1 MAEFPRVARPDAALM
16 LRQLAQLTGT
26 VLTED
31 GKCPGGEVGA
41 VYVRWPDGHRSVLTS
56 QPPGNGHAARQ
67 HGVLIAVGRAGGVP
81 APRYE
86 LIAELPCAVAVVQEL
101 LPGSVPATVNRST
114 LDSMIEVNRC
124 CRGLLADR
132 PDLPVPS
139 LHLLTD
145 GPGYCLHE
153 PMARYSRR
161 TARLLAAI
169 EEVGVSVPAHLNGD
183 DLAHY
188 DFHSGNVLVDSE
200 GTVTGVVDWDGASR
214 GNGDLDLF
222 TLRFDL
228 ARRAPGLGMQL
239 GALLAGSVPEQTLRA
254 CWAHMSLR
262 QVDWSIREHD
272 AAEVTAWLDIAE
284 SLQP

>member
-1 MAEFPRVARPDAALM
+1 M
-16 LRQLAQLTGT
+16 LHQLAQLTGT

-56 QPPGNGHAARQ
+56 QPPGNGPAARQ
-67 HGVLIAVGRAGGVP
+67 HQVLIAAGRAAGVP

-86 LIAELPCAVAVVQEL
+86 LIAELPCAVAIVQEL
-101 LPGSVPATVNRST
+101 LPGSLPAAVSRST
-114 LDSMIEVNRC
+114 LDSMIEVNWG
-124 CRGLLADR
+124 CRGLLAGQ
-132 PDLPVPS
+132 PDWPSPS
-139 LHLLTD
+139 LYLLSD

-153 PMARYSRR
+153 PMARYGRR

-169 EEVGVSVPAHLNGD
+169 EEAGVSVPVHLDGD
-183 DLAHY
+183 DLVHF
-188 DFHSGNVLVDSE
+188 DFHPGNVLVDAD
-200 GTVTGVVDWDGASR
+200 GAVTGVFDWDGASR
-214 GNGDLDLF
+214 SNGDLDLF

-228 ARRAPGLGMQL
+228 ARRAPGLGRRL
-239 GALLAGSVPEQTLRA
+239 GALLEDSVPEQTARA

-262 QVDWSIREHD
+262 QVDWSVREHG
-272 AAEVTAWLDIAE
+272 AAEVDAWLDVAE